1 MCAQA
6 PAAFLPDIADLSQEY
21 QACWK
26 SLNDAEDRASTDAD
40 LVAGGMDSLTEKQ
53 HLDFLKK
60 CAVSFKKLLLV
71 AAPNPPSSTT
81 LHFAGMPPWSSLRRP
96 ALSRSM

>member
-1 MCAQA
+1 
-6 PAAFLPDIADLSQEY
+6 LPDIADLSKEY

-26 SLNDAEDRASTDAD
+26 SLNYAEDRASTDVD

-60 CAVSFKKLLLV
+60 CALSFKKRLLT
-71 AAPNPPSSTT
+71 AAPS
-81 LHFAGMPPWSSLRRP
+81 A
-96 ALSRSM
+96 ALP